1 MCIRDITKSNF
12 DIHII
17 MHCRSLKIE
26 LSLLMC
32 GLIKYIWKIR
42 GVEDCRLILSGVN
55 FSYQEHNESQDGAI
69 VVE

>member
-1 MCIRDITKSNF
+1 
-12 DIHII
+12 